1 MRNKEE
7 KADRA
12 KQFLP
17 FDSLKGY
24 HDFLKQ
30 KERVIV
36 KRKHLSQ
43 DTCEQLDRKLKQIGP
58 GIMIRIVYYDNQ
70 EYVELEGMVNKI
82 DRAAGVIRIVDQN
95 IFITTIVEMQGDCFV
110 EMEGC

>member
-1 MRNKEE
+1 MQSNE
-7 KADRA
+7 KKAERA

-43 DTCEQLDRKLKQIGP
+43 DTCELLDRKLKQIRP
-58 GIMIRIVYYDNQ
+58 GKMIRIVYYDNQ
-70 EYVELEGMVNKI
+70 EYVALEGMVSCI
-82 DRAAGVIRIVDQN
+82 DTEAGVIQIVDQN
-95 IFITTIVEMQGDCFV
+95 IFIHTIIELQGDCFM
-110 EMEGC
+110 EMDGC

>member
-7 KADRA
+7 KAERA

-30 KERVIV
+30 KERIIV

-43 DTCEQLDRKLKQIGP
+43 DTCELLDRKLKQIGP
-58 GIMIRIVYYDNQ
+58 GKMVKIVYYDNQ
-70 EYVELEGMVNKI
+70 EYVELEGMVTKI
-82 DRAAGVIRIVDQN
+82 DRVAGVIRIVDQN
-95 IFITTIVEMQGDCFV
+95 IFITTIIEMQGDCFV